1 MMTRLLQSCQKE
13 FPLQLMLNEV
23 KMENVEKN
31 EVLEEIN
38 NEIQE
43 TKRKNGEDPENF
55 EIELSDE
62 SNSKE
67 EEQKAIEEDKQD
79 DLEYSKKVEK
89 RIKKLVDQRRD
100 AELQTKSLQEQ
111 NSQLEARLSRLEQTG
126 NKNAESNFHKRYN
139 ETKQALHKAVEEGDT
154 TAQVNF
160 QEQLADMRAAMRI
173 AEVQK
178 QQRVASATSPT
189 VGRAQQVA
197 QAPAPPKAMDW
208 WQKNRWF
215 NANGFDR
222 ETAAARAIDV
232 QLDVEGFD
240 KDSDD
245 YYSELDTRLGK
256 VFPDLKPSGESPV
269 RQEQK
274 RRQPVAPTAGGSPI
288 KTNRVRMSQD
298 QLRMARE
305 LGITDE
311 KGLKQYSAEIQ
322 KQQRG

>member
-1 MMTRLLQSCQKE
+1 
-13 FPLQLMLNEV
+13 
-23 KMENVEKN
+23 MENVQS

-38 NEIQE
+38 NEIKE
-43 TKRKNGEDPENF
+43 TQKKNGVSSDF
-55 EIELSDE
+55 EIELKDE
-62 SNSKE
+62 SNTQ
-67 EEQKAIEEDKQD
+67 EEQEKAVKEDKQD
-79 DLEYSKKVEK
+79 NEEYSNKVEK
-89 RIKKLVDQRRD
+89 RIKKLVSQRRE
-100 AELQTKSLQEQ
+100 AELETKNLQEQ
-111 NSQLEARLSRLEQTG
+111 NAQLEARLSRLEQTG
-126 NKNAESNFHKRYN
+126 NKNAETAFNERYSQ
-139 ETKQALHKAVEEGDT
+139 TKQALHKAVEEGDT

-160 QEQLADMRAAMRI
+160 QKQLADMRAAMRI
-173 AEVQK
+173 AEMQK
-178 QQRVASATSPT
+178 QQRAQQAVSPT

-215 NANGFDR
+215 NADGFDR

-232 QLDVEGFD
+232 QLDVEGYD

-245 YYSELDTRLGK
+245 YYSELDNRLGK

-311 KGLKQYSAEIQ
+311 QGLKQYAAEIQ